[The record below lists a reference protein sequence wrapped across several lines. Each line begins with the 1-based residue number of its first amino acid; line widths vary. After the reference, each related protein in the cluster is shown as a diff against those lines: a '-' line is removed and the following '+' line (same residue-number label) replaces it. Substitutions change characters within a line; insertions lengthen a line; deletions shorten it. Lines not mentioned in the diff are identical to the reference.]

1 MPFPPIC
8 ESTGPLEIQEPKVQF
23 GKWPEVFVKWC
34 RRACDYF
41 LKTDGRAGRQ
51 ASSQAGRQAAGRQ
64 AGRQAGS
71 HAGRQAGGRACS

>member
-1 MPFPPIC
+1 M
-8 ESTGPLEIQEPKVQF
+8 QF

-51 ASSQAGRQAAGRQ
+51 ASSQAGRQAGGRQ
-64 AGRQAGS
+64 AGRQAGRQS
-71 HAGRQAGGRACS
+71 CRQAGGRARVQLGK